1 MGTNEL
7 QVVEFEIKKLTP
19 AKIESNIEEL
29 ENFMIAVKEKYHGW
43 IVTEDEIKIATEE
56 RTKLNKLEKTISEE
70 RKRIQKEANADIEK
84 LIEKLKTA
92 EKDTKALSNNISE
105 QIKEFEEK
113 EWETKREEISEIIDN
128 IFRENVDLKIY
139 LIENEKWRNKTMTLS
154 KIEAE
159 IEEQFKKL
167 EKKQGFIKGQLESV
181 NEEIENK
188 IKFEDVQ
195 HLMNAEFDEIMKT
208 LVNKKN
214 EIKATEENIKK
225 RAEEEKRRALEELE
239 RKKEQEKKVAVEEA
253 IKKEATE
260 NSHISSTAKEKE
272 VGQTNIPLVEK
283 NAENEKHF
291 DTTIRFENA
300 PLSFLKE
307 LKALSDKY
315 EIKYQLKENMEL

>member
-84 LIEKLKTA
+84 LIEKLKIA
-92 EKDTKALSNNISE
+92 EKETKALSNSIAE

-113 EWETKREEISEIIDN
+113 EYQKKLGKIGEIKEQIFSEN
-128 IFRENVDLKIY
+128 KLLEQWFTV
-139 LIENEKWRNKTMTLS
+139 NEKWKNKTMALK
-154 KIEAE
+154 KIEEE
-159 IEEQFKKL
+159 IKEQFEKL
-167 EKKQGFIKGQLESV
+167 NKRYGFIKGQIEVV

-195 HLMNAEFDEIMKT
+195 FLMNAEFDEIMKT

-214 EIKATEENIKK
+214 EIKTTEENMKK
-225 RAEEEKRRALEELE
+225 KAEEEKQRALEEVELKKQKELEELE
-239 RKKEQEKKVAVEEA
+239 RKKEQEKQEAVAKATEEKVVETKTENADKKGTYIYIKVSGLSEEA
-253 IKKEATE
+253 TNDLLSVIRKHNLKYEKKEV
-260 NSHISSTAKEKE
+260 K
-272 VGQTNIPLVEK
+272 
-283 NAENEKHF
+283 
-291 DTTIRFENA
+291 
-300 PLSFLKE
+300 
-307 LKALSDKY
+307 
-315 EIKYQLKENMEL
+315 